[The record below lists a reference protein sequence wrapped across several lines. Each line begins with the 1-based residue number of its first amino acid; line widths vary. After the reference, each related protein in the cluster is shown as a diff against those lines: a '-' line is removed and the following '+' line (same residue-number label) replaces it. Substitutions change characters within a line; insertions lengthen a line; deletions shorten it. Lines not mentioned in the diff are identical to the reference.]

1 MGLLIEGKWHDRW
14 YDTKD
19 NNGEFIREDSQ
30 FRSWITPDGSAG
42 PCGIAGFP
50 AEPGRYHLYVSLA
63 CPWAH
68 RTLIFRKLKSLEDII
83 AVSIVHPHMLDQGW
97 VFDDWKGETRD
108 NLYGYKCLYQH
119 YTRAKSEYTGRV
131 TVPVLWDSE
140 RVTIVSNESSEII
153 RMFNSAFNEFTPVK
167 TDYYPEDL
175 LEEIDLINANI
186 YQNLN
191 NGVYRCGFATTQEA
205 YQAAFTRLFEC
216 LNELESRLSK
226 QRYLLGEIITEADWR
241 LFTTLV
247 RFDAVY
253 FSHFKTNMRRIHD
266 YPELSGYVRDLFQQ
280 PGIAETVNMEHIKQ
294 HYYYSHESINPTR
307 IVPEGPELDFE
318 APHQREE
325 RFGY

>member
-1 MGLLIEGKWHDRW
+1 MGILIKGKWYDHW

-30 FRSWITPDGSAG
+30 FRNWITPDGSEG
-42 PCGIAGFP
+42 PSGISGFP

-97 VFDDWKGETRD
+97 VFDDWKGETGD
-108 NLYGYKCLYQH
+108 NLYGYKFLRQH
-119 YTRAKSEYTGRV
+119 YTKAKPEYSGRV
-131 TVPVLWDSE
+131 TVPVLWDLRRE
-140 RVTIVSNESSEII
+140 TIVSNESSEII
-153 RMFNSAFNEFTPVK
+153 RMLNSAFNEFTTVK
-167 TDYYPEDL
+167 TDYYPENL
-175 LEEIDLINANI
+175 YEEIDKINANV

-191 NGVYRCGFATTQEA
+191 NGVYRCGFATTQKA
-205 YQAAFTRLFEC
+205 YRTAFTRLFEC
-216 LNELESRLSK
+216 LKDLESRLSK
-226 QRYLLGEIITEADWR
+226 NRYLFGEIITESDWR

-253 FSHFKTNMRRIHD
+253 FSHFKTNKHRISD

-280 PGIAETVNMEHIKQ
+280 PGISETVNIEHIKQ
-294 HYYYSHESINPTR
+294 HYYYSHHKINPSR
-307 IVPEGPELDFE
+307 IVPEGPEINFT
-318 APHQREE
+318 APHKRHQ
-325 RFGY
+325 

>member
-42 PCGIAGFP
+42 PTGIAGFP

-68 RTLIFRKLKSLEDII
+68 RTLIFLKLKSLEDII

-97 VFDDWKGETRD
+97 VFDDWKGETGD
-108 NLYGYKCLYQH
+108 NLYGFKCLHQQ

-131 TVPVLWDSE
+131 TVPVLWDSQRE
-140 RVTIVSNESSEII
+140 TIVSNESSEII
-153 RMFNSAFNEFTPVK
+153 RMFNSSFNEFTPVK

-186 YQNLN
+186 YHNLN

-205 YQAAFTRLFEC
+205 YQASFTRLFDC
-216 LNELESRLSK
+216 LNELESMLGK
-226 QRYLLGEIITEADWR
+226 QRYLLGGIITEADWR
-241 LFTTLV
+241 LFTTLI

-253 FSHFKTNMRRIHD
+253 FSHFKTNMRRIRD
-266 YPELSGYVRDLFQQ
+266 YPKLSGYVRDLFQQ
-280 PGIAETVNMEHIKQ
+280 PGIEETVNMEHIKQ
-294 HYYYSHESINPTR
+294 HYYYSHHTINPSR
-307 IVPEGPELDFE
+307 IVPEGPELNFSV
-318 APHQREE
+318 PHQRHLQ
-325 RFGY
+325 FAS

>member
-1 MGLLIEGKWHDRW
+1 MGLLIEGKWYDRW

-19 NNGEFIREDSQ
+19 NNGEFVREDSQ

-42 PCGIAGFP
+42 PSGIAGLP
-50 AEPGRYHLYVSLA
+50 AEPRRYHLYVSLA

-108 NLYGYKCLYQH
+108 NLYGYKCLHQH

-131 TVPVLWDSE
+131 TVPVLWDSQRE
-140 RVTIVSNESSEII
+140 TLVSNESSEII

-205 YQAAFTRLFEC
+205 YQAAFTRLFDY

-253 FSHFKTNMRRIHD
+253 FSHFKTNLRRIRE

-294 HYYYSHESINPTR
+294 HYYYSHHTINPSR
-307 IVPEGPELDFE
+307 IVPEGPELNFL
-318 APHQREE
+318 APHQRHLQ
-325 RFGY
+325 FAS

>member
-1 MGLLIEGKWHDRW
+1 MKGKWHDRW

-19 NNGEFIREDSQ
+19 NNGEFVREDSQ

-42 PCGIAGFP
+42 PSGVAGFP

-83 AVSIVHPHMLDQGW
+83 AVSILHPHMLDQGW

-131 TVPVLWDSE
+131 TVPVLWDSQRE
-140 RVTIVSNESSEII
+140 TLVSNESSEII

-205 YQAAFTRLFEC
+205 YQAAFNRLFDC

-226 QRYLLGEIITEADWR
+226 QRYLLGETITEADWR

-253 FSHFKTNMRRIHD
+253 FSHFKTNMCRIHD

-294 HYYYSHESINPTR
+294 HYYYSHHTINPSR
-307 IVPEGPELDFE
+307 IVPEGPELNFS
-318 APHQREE
+318 APHQRHLQ
-325 RFGY
+325 FAS